1 MSRYVGW
8 SYCSVTSALT
18 SAVAKV
24 DRAQCQLG
32 PEIAG
37 DVGGYLHLLHR
48 TQGIVQCEQP
58 IDDAAVHFADAER
71 TQSTEHDIA
80 RCAVM
85 PSKGAAMPPAAPRPR
100 PAHT

>member
-1 MSRYVGW
+1 
-8 SYCSVTSALT
+8 
-18 SAVAKV
+18 
-24 DRAQCQLG
+24 
-32 PEIAG
+32 
-37 DVGGYLHLLHR
+37 
-48 TQGIVQCEQP
+48 VQCEQP